1 MGRFDAGRNS
11 RSNEVIGE
19 KMKLSQKITSYPGH
33 EITPEDVK
41 EGKYLDVVYKFEP
54 KYSWAAGVA
63 ISRFLAELKE
73 GKIIARKCMNCERIL
88 VPPRMYCEQC
98 FRPTDEWVQIKDT
111 GTVNTYSISHVGTD
125 ARRLKTPILVA
136 VVDLDGATPGMGI
149 LHNLGE
155 VEPSKIKVGMKVKA
169 VWKSSSERQ
178 GAITDIRYFKPIGEE

>member
-1 MGRFDAGRNS
+1 MT
-11 RSNEVIGE
+11 
-19 KMKLSQKITSYPGH
+19 MSQQITTYPGH
-33 EITPEDVK
+33 EITPEEIK
-41 EGKYLDVVYKFEP
+41 ENKYLDVDYKIETR
-54 KYSWAAGVA
+54 YSWAAGVA
-63 ISRFLAELKE
+63 ISRFLTELKD
-73 GKIIARKCMNCERIL
+73 GRIVARKCDKCQRIL

-98 FRPTDEWVQIKDT
+98 FRPTDEWVHVKDT
-111 GTVNTYSISHVGTD
+111 GTVNTFSISHVGTD

-178 GAITDIRYFKPIGEE
+178 GAITDIRYFKPVGEE